1 MADVYDTQD
10 LGEESYVAQF
20 GATGHAT
27 AKSLTNITNIAGA
40 VMSLALIA
48 GVGVWGYK
56 LMVRDVSGIPVV
68 RAVNGDMRVRPEEPG
83 GQLALNQGLSVN
95 AVAAEGVAQA
105 PADRFVLAPRPM
117 KLAAEDTP
125 VLASMVV
132 PGVASAP
139 QSQLSEEA
147 NGIAQGPDVAAALQ
161 SGSVDDLVNRL
172 TDGVERID
180 ENGEAANIVVNAEE
194 IVQPEPVQAVFSGPG
209 PQLSLRPKVRPAN
222 APAMVIPARADVV
235 VDTPIAEIDA
245 TSLAAGT
252 RLVQLGAFDSPEV
265 AREQWTRIEGRFGDY
280 LNGKARI
287 VQKAQSGGRTFY
299 RLRAHGFADLSEA
312 RRFCSALVAEGADC
326 IPVVTR

>member
-147 NGIAQGPDVAAALQ
+147 NGIAQVPDVAAALQ

-180 ENGEAANIVVNAEE
+180 EDGEAANIVVNAEE